1 MSFALGAINAQR
13 AGSTN
18 LGPKGSGRGRNGRL
32 PHLGPPPAMGQNK
45 HSWYDGG
52 PQLPQAD
59 YASSISTA
67 RPISQ
72 SQAQSLSN
80 VQNPFSYSGTSSGG
94 RSRSAL
100 SRALTDPARFQ
111 IGRQIDQFNVQQQ
124 QQAQQSQAQDILSQR
139 QNTMDR
145 FRMEV
150 MKDIFDTD
158 TFTRYDQGEKDLTA
172 HYKREAANATASAM
186 AGMFGGIGG
195 ALLGLI

>member
-1 MSFALGAINAQR
+1 MSFPVTGGSGIRIGPLTPR
-13 AGSTN
+13 AGT
-18 LGPKGSGRGRNGRL
+18 GRNGG
-32 PHLGPPPAMGQNK
+32 PPEPAHLGPPPAIGQNK

-52 PQLPQAD
+52 PQLPQGN
-59 YASSISTA
+59 YASSINA
-67 RPISQ
+67 AAPISQ
-72 SQAQSLSN
+72 SRAKSLSN
-80 VQNPFSYSGTSSGG
+80 VQNPFSYNGTSSGG

-111 IGRQIDQFNVQQQ
+111 VGRQIDQFNTQQR

-139 QNTMDR
+139 QNTLDR

-150 MKDIFDTD
+150 MKEIFDDD
-158 TFTRYDQGEKDLTA
+158 TWTRFDQGRRDLTA
-172 HYKREAANATASAM
+172 HYQREASNATASAM